1 MSLMDL
7 VDNHQTKGQVSSNT
21 DLDGADIHELSLE
34 ECTRRF
40 AKHIERIRLGTGNS
54 AVEIFWS
61 YIDWSFWMTM
71 WETRALAEQ
80 LFTDA
85 DEFVPYEKDECKT
98 RAFEARDFLVDK
110 NLGVS
115 FGIMTNLWMRG
126 SIGHNADF
134 LFTLIR
140 EKSLERMLSKELGQ
154 FFTPPAITSMIAKI
168 VGPQEPVNGEWVIDC
183 AAGFGGML
191 LADWR
196 EWGGLDK
203 PLGSR
208 YYAAGELSARTA
220 RACWLGMVVQQMAGY
235 VDNINSL
242 SMERFAPRWFT
253 PVMLIC
259 MKMNTDGL
267 ADHFTEH
274 AVER

>member
-1 MSLMDL
+1 MIHGLSSSHTATGGRQLNMSLMDL

-85 DEFVPYEKDECKT
+85 DKFVPYEKDECKT
-98 RAFEARDFLVDK
+98 RAFEARDFLVK
-110 NLGVS
+110 KKLGGS
-115 FGIMTNLWMRG
+115 FGIMTNLWMQG
-126 SIGHNADF
+126 AIGHNADF

-154 FFTPPAITSMIAKI
+154 CI
-168 VGPQEPVNGEWVIDC
+168 
-183 AAGFGGML
+183 
-191 LADWR
+191 
-196 EWGGLDK
+196 
-203 PLGSR
+203 
-208 YYAAGELSARTA
+208 
-220 RACWLGMVVQQMAGY
+220 
-235 VDNINSL
+235 
-242 SMERFAPRWFT
+242 
-253 PVMLIC
+253 
-259 MKMNTDGL
+259 
-267 ADHFTEH
+267 
-274 AVER
+274 